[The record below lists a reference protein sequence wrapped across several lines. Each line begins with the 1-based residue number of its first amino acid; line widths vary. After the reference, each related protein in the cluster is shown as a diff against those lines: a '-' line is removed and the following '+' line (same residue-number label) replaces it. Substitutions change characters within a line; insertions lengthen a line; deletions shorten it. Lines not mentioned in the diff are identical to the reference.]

1 MVESLSQ
8 CTACQV
14 ADCEVATL
22 LRSILP
28 VMFHL
33 TSHNYFSGT
42 EQILLNVTQ
51 SFKIKYQCPE
61 SVELLLYVS

>member
-8 CTACQV
+8 CSACQV
-14 ADCEVATL
+14 VDFEVETL

-33 TSHNYFSGT
+33 TSHNYFSGA
-42 EQILLNVTQ
+42 EQILLNVAQ
-51 SFKIKYQCPE
+51 SFKVKYQCQE
-61 SVELLLYVS
+61 VIELLLYVS

>member
-14 ADCEVATL
+14 VDFEVETL

-51 SFKIKYQCPE
+51 SFKIRYQCQE
-61 SVELLLYVS
+61 VIELLLYVS